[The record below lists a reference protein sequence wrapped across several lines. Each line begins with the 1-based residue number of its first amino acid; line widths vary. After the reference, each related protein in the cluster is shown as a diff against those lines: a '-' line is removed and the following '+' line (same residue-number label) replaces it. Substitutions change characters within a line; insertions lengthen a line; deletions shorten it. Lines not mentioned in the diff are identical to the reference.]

1 MLHYI
6 PNTAHYTALLSRI
19 QSVRHTLW
27 IGTADIK
34 DLYVGGKVARDSVAL
49 GMNSPEK
56 VCVN

>member
-6 PNTAHYTALLSRI
+6 PNTTPNIALLTRI
-19 QSVRHTLW
+19 QSVKHTLW
-27 IGTADIK
+27 IGTADIRY
-34 DLYVGGKVARDSVAL
+34 LYVGGKVARDSVVL